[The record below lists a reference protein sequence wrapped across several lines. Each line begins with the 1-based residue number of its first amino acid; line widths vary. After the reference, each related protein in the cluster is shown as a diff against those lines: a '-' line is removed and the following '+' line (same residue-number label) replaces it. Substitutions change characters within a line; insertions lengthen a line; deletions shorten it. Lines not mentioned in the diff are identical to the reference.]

1 MDRTTYQY
9 FSVST
14 GEAMTATIPNLWPE
28 DIKVDVLPPLT
39 ILKYQA
45 AKLREITK
53 GILEAE
59 VTTVSGPEDFAT
71 HRLDLI
77 APVLEGRSTRV
88 LSVTHRVDFYP
99 VVLEAECF
107 RPKPAPTTFGHV
119 LGTAGIAASVAAAL
133 GSKVPPTWP
142 NPDDWRPVANDQE
155 ELLKRIGEVL
165 KSRQVRA
172 TIDSLIALSNEK
184 NQPGEE
190 SAPAA

>member
-1 MDRTTYQY
+1 
-9 FSVST
+9 
-14 GEAMTATIPNLWPE
+14 MTATIPNLWPE
-28 DIKVDVLPPLT
+28 DIKVDVLPPFT

-45 AKLREITK
+45 AKLRELTK

-59 VTTVSGPEDFAT
+59 VTAVSGPEDFVT

-77 APVLEGRSTRV
+77 APALEGRRSRV

-107 RPKPAPTTFGHV
+107 RPKPSPTT
-119 LGTAGIAASVAAAL
+119 LGELIGASRMAATVASAL
-133 GSKVPPTWP
+133 ASKVPPTWP
-142 NPDDWRPVANDQE
+142 NPDDWKPVANDQA

-165 KSRQVRA
+165 KSPQVRA

-184 NQPGEE
+184 NQSGEE

>member
-1 MDRTTYQY
+1 
-9 FSVST
+9 
-14 GEAMTATIPNLWPE
+14 MTATIPNLWPE

-59 VTTVSGPEDFAT
+59 VTTVSGPEDFVT

-77 APVLEGRSTRV
+77 APALEGRRSRI

-107 RPKPAPTTFGHV
+107 RPKESPVIGRAH
-119 LGTAGIAASVAAAL
+119 AAL
-133 GSKVPPTWP
+133 GEIMAGLETHWP
-142 NPDDWRPVANDQE
+142 RSNDWRPVASDQDE
-155 ELLKRIGEVL
+155 FIKRIGEVL
-165 KSRQVRA
+165 RSHQVRA
-172 TIDSLIALSNEK
+172 IIDSLIALSNEK
-184 NQPGEE
+184 NQPDEE
-190 SAPAA
+190 STPAA